1 MLEPRELTGSPGAR
15 PVSALPQ
22 HRRTRRCI
30 ELRRLTR
37 GVTQQLVHRLDR
49 HPSLSERRD
58 YGVPEERRGH
68 PRGDLCLLRRFLDHG
83 LDAPWGVA
91 CRAVCCKELPHH
103 TLPYMRPQL
112 LGAFRH
118 DGNVAALPT
127 LGLRNQDHLFLKEDV
142 LNFDRVFRP
151 NPKP

>member
-15 PVSALPQ
+15 PLSALP
-22 HRRTRRCI
+22 HHLRTRLCI

-49 HPSLSERRD
+49 HPSPYERRRHR
-58 YGVPEERRGH
+58 VPEERRGH

-91 CRAVCCKELPHH
+91 WNAVCCKELPHR
-103 TLPYMRPQL
+103 TLPYVRAQL
-112 LGAFRH
+112 LSEFRQ

-127 LGLRNQDHLFLKEDV
+127 L
-142 LNFDRVFRP
+142 
-151 NPKP
+151 